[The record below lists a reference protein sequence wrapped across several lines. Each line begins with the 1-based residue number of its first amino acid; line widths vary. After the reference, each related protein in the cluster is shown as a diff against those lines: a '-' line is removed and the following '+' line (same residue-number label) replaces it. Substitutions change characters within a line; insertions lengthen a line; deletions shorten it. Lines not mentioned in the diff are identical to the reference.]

1 MGQIYKSPEINS
13 LKHPVLVLFFP
24 FSFDPVFLLA
34 FSPPVSFSLDFLS
47 SGVPPRESDSE
58 LDSLIFNPFCGTI
71 SDWIAIQMVIFRHTA
86 RELKGGKAMRTHGL
100 GEVELNTVLDHLR
113 TIGCTKSGNS
123 ELALQCTNSFL
134 RRVGEQLYGAKEVW

>member
-1 MGQIYKSPEINS
+1 MRRRRQARIHVLMTWLRMGQIYKSPEINS

-100 GEVELNTVLDHLR
+100 GEVEHCLR
-113 TIGCTKSGNS
+113 SPS
-123 ELALQCTNSFL
+123 YD
-134 RRVGEQLYGAKEVW
+134 RLYKIWK